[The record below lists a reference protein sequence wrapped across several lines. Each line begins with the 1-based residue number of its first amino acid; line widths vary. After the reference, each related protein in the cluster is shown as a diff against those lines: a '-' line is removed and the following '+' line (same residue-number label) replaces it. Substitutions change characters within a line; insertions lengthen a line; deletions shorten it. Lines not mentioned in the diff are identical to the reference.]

1 MNMIDKIRELKER
14 SRNATSKE
22 LAIIDQEM
30 QQLSIENPSEFS
42 EAMLFCVEETNEKV
56 EEFVL
61 KQRLEEILP
70 IISVSYLAKNYF
82 KKTPQWFYQRL
93 NGNSVNGKKASFTTQ
108 EIKTLS
114 FALRE
119 IGQKLNAVVFVL

>member
-56 EEFVL
+56 EELVL

-119 IGQKLNAVVFVL
+119 IGQKLNAVVVVL

>member
-1 MNMIDKIRELKER
+1 MIDKIRELKER
-14 SRNATSKE
+14 SRNATTKE
-22 LAIIDQEM
+22 LVIIDQEM
-30 QQLSIENPSEFS
+30 QQLSVENPCEFS
-42 EAMLFCVEETNEKV
+42 EAMLFCIEEVGEKV
-56 EEFVL
+56 GGLVL

-93 NGNSVNGKKASFTTQ
+93 NGNSVNGKKASFTSQ

-114 FALRE
+114 FALKE
-119 IGQKLNAVVFVL
+119 IGQKLNAVVVL